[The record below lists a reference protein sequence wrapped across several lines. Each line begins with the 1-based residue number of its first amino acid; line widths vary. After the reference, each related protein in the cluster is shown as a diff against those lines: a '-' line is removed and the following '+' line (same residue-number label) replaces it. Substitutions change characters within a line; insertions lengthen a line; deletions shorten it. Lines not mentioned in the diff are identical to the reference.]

1 MELSELNKTG
11 CSRLNYALR
20 AKGKTAADMGRAT
33 GLTKSSISRYLKGQ
47 SVPKQNPLS
56 LMADYLGVNPAW
68 LMGYD
73 VPMII
78 DNSADLILES
88 EKLALVIETLTPENR
103 DNLLKY
109 AQWLVDNQAKED
121 GQ

>member
-1 MELSELNKTG
+1 MELSELNKIG
-11 CSRLNYALR
+11 RERLNHALR
-20 AKGKTAADMGRAT
+20 LRGKNAADMCRAT
-33 GLTKSSISRYLKGQ
+33 GLTTSSVSRYLSGQ

-78 DNSADLILES
+78 GESADLILES

-109 AQWLVDNQAKED
+109 AQWLVDNQTKED

>member
-1 MELSELNKTG
+1 MEFTELNKIG
-11 CSRLNYALR
+11 CERLNHALR
-20 AKGKTAADMGRAT
+20 LRGKSAADMCRAT
-33 GLTKSSISRYLKGQ
+33 GLKTSSVSRYLTGQ

-56 LMADYLGVNPAW
+56 LMADYLNVNPAW

-78 DNSADLILES
+78 GGSADLILES

-103 DNLLKY
+103 NNLLKY
-109 AQWLVDNQAKED
+109 AQWLIDTQTKEENA
-121 GQ
+121 